1 MAAATTTTT
10 SAVRLKLLI
19 DRKRKRVVC
28 AEAGKDFIDFLFN
41 ILLLPVATV
50 TRLVTKEAMAGGIGN
65 LYRSVENL
73 DNAYILPTTDKE
85 SLLKPKSSPS
95 SAANVPLLPPNIQSS
110 TVQRFYR
117 CRKGSS
123 SFCRSFVTNDPT
135 YKCHA
140 CFSTMIVCTTLVN
153 PGKTVLAP
161 WAPAATEGGYVKG
174 AVTYTVMD
182 DLTVTLTSTISTIAM
197 LRKFNVRQVDA
208 LEEKVVDVGMN
219 EGLKFLK
226 ASLLS
231 TTVLTDVFLSGER
244 RDSQVSPKQAVK
256 LEVEEIESSDDGP
269 KTTLPGAR
277 KKRRTI

>member
-1 MAAATTTTT
+1 MAAATTTTST
-10 SAVRLKLLI
+10 VRLKLLI

-28 AEAGKDFIDFLFN
+28 AETGKDFIDFLFN

-135 YKCHA
+135 YKCPA
-140 CFSTMIVCTTLVN
+140 CFRTMNSCTTLVN
-153 PGKTVLAP
+153 PGKTVPAP
-161 WAPAATEGGYVKG
+161 PPAATEGGYVKG
-174 AVTYTVMD
+174 AVAYTIMD

-197 LRKFNVRQVDA
+197 LRKFNVTQVDA

-219 EGLKFLK
+219 EGLEFLK
-226 ASLLS
+226 ASLQS
-231 TTVLTDVFLSGER
+231 TTVITDVFLSRETRG
-244 RDSQVSPKQAVK
+244 SQVSPKQAVK
-256 LEVEEIESSDDGP
+256 LEVEEIESSDDAP
-269 KTTLPGAR
+269 KTTLAGAR
-277 KKRRTI
+277 KKRRTN